1 MYAKVRFFSLFPA
14 PALYISRVPLPRRLP
29 NHLPPHDSIPSISSS
44 KKSAVRQPLSRSK
57 NQPVLVTRPTSTT
70 SRGDQYCFLLVT
82 STGSIADQY
91 WSQSP
96 SSEAPHN
103 YLYTREVRPIRVG
116 RYHPTQKKFKDSREN
131 NMHIL
136 RTKPF
141 QIQKDQISLHLSSI
155 DLRREDSISLS
166 T

>member
-1 MYAKVRFFSLFPA
+1 MEASSRHQERVCVLCKGADPHTLIPIPYSIYSYSSL
-14 PALYISRVPLPRRLP
+14 RRACIQGL
-29 NHLPPHDSIPSISSS
+29 L
-44 KKSAVRQPLSRSK
+44 R
-57 NQPVLVTRPTSTT
+57 PVLVTRPTSTT

-103 YLYTREVRPIRVG
+103 YLYTREVRPIRVR
-116 RYHPTQKKFKDSREN
+116 RYHPTQKEFKDSREN

-141 QIQKDQISLHLSSI
+141 QIQKDQISLHLSSLN
-155 DLRREDSISLS
+155 LRRGDSISLP